1 MTQQQVMNNVTS
13 GLSNANFGTRIQAVH
28 MLRAVNKQFPR
39 DSNVVL
45 SHFASPVVQMLKG
58 PKTVEQKVILLYF
71 LEVISNEPSIGL
83 GPDVIS
89 TIQPAV
95 CLKAVTGKGF
105 IKKLSEELMILLI
118 TRCSLEGMAY
128 SLSLGCLHRNTKV
141 AEVSSLN
148 LLKIFKR
155 EPISAQTTQNAI
167 LSFSKDLFLVLFRSV
182 IQSLQSKR
190 FQVVKSCEDTLSLLL
205 GFLGQEKF
213 VYIIELMLQ
222 EQGLSPQIKQL
233 VSKGIQN
240 AQEREQ
246 KVAAKENAKLVKLG
260 VLPRTRANTQRN
272 SMASSRTSMMS
283 NQSVSRYSLYSNQ
296 MDQMRLSNFQRI
308 QASPMIN
315 GSEFGGM
322 SAKRRHNSLTA
333 PQMQMSRES
342 SGQSLKQG
350 GHSNKKS
357 QKKGTK
363 RKSGLSEFIKNQ
375 RKQMKQSVMGQ
386 QPNRFVF

>member
-1 MTQQQVMNNVTS
+1 MTQQQVMNNVTA
-13 GLSNANFGTRIQAVH
+13 GLSNAHFGTRIQAVH

-71 LEVISNEPSIGL
+71 REVISNEPNIGL

-95 CLKAVTGKGF
+95 CLKAVSGKGF
-105 IKKLSEELMILLI
+105 IKKLSEELMVLLI

-128 SLSLGCLHRNTKV
+128 SLSLGCLHRNTKI
-141 AEVSSLN
+141 AETSSLN

-155 EPISAQTTQNAI
+155 GQISAQTTQNAI

-240 AQEREQ
+240 SQEREQ
-246 KVAAKENAKLVKLG
+246 KLAAKENAKLTKLG
-260 VLPRTRANTQRN
+260 ILSKTRANTQRN
-272 SMASSRTSMMS
+272 SMASTRTSMVS
-283 NQSVSRYSLYSNQ
+283 NQSRYSLYSNQ

-322 SAKRRHNSLTA
+322 STKRRHNSLTA

-350 GHSNKKS
+350 GHSHNKSK
-357 QKKGTK
+357 KKGTK

-375 RKQMKQSVMGQ
+375 RNKMKQNVMGQ